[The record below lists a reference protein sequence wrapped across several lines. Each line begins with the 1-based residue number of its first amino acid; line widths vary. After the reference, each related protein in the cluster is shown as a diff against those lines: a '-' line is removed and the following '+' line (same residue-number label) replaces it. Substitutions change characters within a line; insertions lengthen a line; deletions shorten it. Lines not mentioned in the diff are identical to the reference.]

1 MEPYRRPGGD
11 RESRDKTYREEPE
24 WKLQEIADQ
33 AVPSFQQTER
43 MRVSIQKTIQET
55 EGRMGMKRW
64 SGRKMMVAAAVI
76 AVLGA
81 GTAVAA
87 GKIVSLSSSTQIDQ
101 VDYASAGE
109 VKASEKLD
117 KKAKAVDAFSNGI
130 QFERGYYTEVSAQDE
145 SGVQVAAY
153 PSISVDYSED
163 VFLDISKPVEGVES
177 GAYPVVLSGE
187 FDGVTVEISS
197 MEYLFLPPDERPS
210 AEDEKRQEEGT
221 LEISYGSQEE
231 ERKTYL
237 GASWKEDGLTYNLM
251 TMEHGLTAEE
261 ILAMAGEIIESK

>member
-1 MEPYRRPGGD
+1 MEPYRKPAED
-11 RESRDKTYREEPE
+11 REGRNKKYREEPE
-24 WKLQEIADQ
+24 WRLQDIADE
-33 AVPSFQQTER
+33 AAPSFQQTER

-87 GKIVSLSSSTQIDQ
+87 GKIAYLSSSIQTNQ

-117 KKAKAVDAFSNGI
+117 KKAKAVDEFSNGI
-130 QFERGYYTEVSAQDE
+130 QFENGYYTEVSAQDE

-153 PSISVDYSED
+153 PSISVSYSD
-163 VFLDISKPVEGVES
+163 GVFLDISKPVEGVES
-177 GAYPVVLSGE
+177 GAYPVVMSGE
-187 FDGVTVEISS
+187 FDGVTVEVST

-210 AEDEKRQEEGT
+210 EEDEKRQEEGT

-261 ILAMAGEIIESK
+261 ILAMAGEIIAAK

>member
-1 MEPYRRPGGD
+1 MEPYRKPAED
-11 RESRDKTYREEPE
+11 REGRNKKYREEPE
-24 WKLQEIADQ
+24 WRLQDIADQ
-33 AVPSFQQTER
+33 AAPSFQQTER

-87 GKIVSLSSSTQIDQ
+87 GKIAYLSSSIQTNQ

-117 KKAKAVDAFSNGI
+117 KKAKAVDEFSNGI
-130 QFERGYYTEVSAQDE
+130 QFENGYYTEVSAQDE

-153 PSISVDYSED
+153 PSISVSYSD
-163 VFLDISKPVEGVES
+163 GVFLDISKPVEGVES
-177 GAYPVVLSGE
+177 GAYPVVMSGE
-187 FDGVTVEISS
+187 FDGVTVEVST

-210 AEDEKRQEEGT
+210 EEDEKRQEEGT

-251 TMEHGLTAEE
+251 TMEHGLTGEE
-261 ILAMAGEIIESK
+261 ILAMAGEIIAAK